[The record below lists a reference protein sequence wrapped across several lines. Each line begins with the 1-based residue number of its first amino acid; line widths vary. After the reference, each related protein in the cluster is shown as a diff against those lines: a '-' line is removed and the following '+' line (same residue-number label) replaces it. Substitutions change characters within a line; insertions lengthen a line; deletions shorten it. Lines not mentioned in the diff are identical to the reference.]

1 MADSLRYMNQTQDG
15 MIRYYADGV
24 TMPKLARLINRQWF
38 REVCKKYGRKVGD
51 IVFVFTNDQTIIS
64 LNNEFNMKDCAT
76 DVMTFRYREE
86 GVTNGEVFISLD
98 SVRDNACRA
107 GAPIMRE
114 LDRVMVRGI
123 LDLCGVRS
131 RTSEEQLAMT
141 KAEEEALLI
150 KAGICAA
157 KTAIK
162 DLKENPQKF
171 YDKYYNIK
179 NQKNEE

>member
-1 MADSLRYMNQTQDG
+1 
-15 MIRYYADGV
+15 
-24 TMPKLARLINRQWF
+24 MPKLARLINRQWF

-98 SVRDNACRA
+98 SVRDNAGRA
-107 GAPIMRE
+107 GVPIMRE

-131 RTSEEQLAMT
+131 RTSEEQVAMT
-141 KAEEEALLI
+141 

-157 KTAIK
+157 KSAIK

-171 YDKYYNIK
+171 CDKYYNIK
-179 NQKNEE
+179 NQKNEEQL

>member
-1 MADSLRYMNQTQDG
+1 

-24 TMPKLARLINRQWF
+24 TMPKLARLIKRQWF
-38 REVCKKYGRKVGD
+38 REVCKKYDRKVGD

-86 GVTNGEVFISLD
+86 GVTNGEVLISLD
-98 SVRDNACRA
+98 SVRDNAGRA
-107 GAPIMRE
+107 GVPIMRE
-114 LDRVMVRGI
+114 LDRVMILGI

-131 RTSEEQLAMT
+131 RTSEEQVAIT

-157 KTAIK
+157 QTAIK

-171 YDKYYNIK
+171 YDKYYNI
-179 NQKNEE
+179 